1 MSNLGLLYIDPCIHA
16 TKDASILDFVPIIMI
31 MIMVENFSVQNFTSN
46 FIISITVLYLFCT
59 EFITST
65 FYISNIYDPFGSMEY
80 RGTIWRNH

>member
-1 MSNLGLLYIDPCIHA
+1 MSSLGLLYIDPCINA
-16 TKDASILDFVPIIMI
+16 TKDASILYFVPIIMI

-65 FYISNIYDPFGSMEY
+65 FYISNIYDPLGSMEY